1 MYIVFRWNNSG
12 SGISSDSDQCPPQ
25 RNTIHLKHSIMHS
38 TRSRFGYP
46 LLFLLVGICLAGSTY
61 NHSIPSKK
69 YFQIER
75 NSKLYLKGTSNVNA
89 FTCHC
94 EDQYDAQVIEAEI
107 NGGYA
112 RFKDAGLK
120 LSSKNFNCHNRKI
133 DNDMQ
138 KALQS
143 DRYPAIK
150 ITLVDTWQDAKHLQ
164 GSSKEWFDVRANV
177 TITITNVTKKEC
189 IPVKARQTGPNQFQV
204 QGEKALQMSVFG
216 VDPPEAMFGM
226 IKVDDWITFHF
237 DLVVSVSEAL

>member
-1 MYIVFRWNNSG
+1 MR
-12 SGISSDSDQCPPQ
+12 IS
-25 RNTIHLKHSIMHS
+25 
-38 TRSRFGYP
+38 RSRFSYP
-46 LLFLLVGICLAGSTY
+46 LLFLLVGICLASSTY
-61 NHSIPSKK
+61 NHLIPTKK
-69 YFQIER
+69 RFQIER
-75 NSKLYLKGTSNVNA
+75 NSKLFLKGTSNVNA

-94 EDQYDAQVIEAEI
+94 EDRYDEQVVDAEI

-138 KALQS
+138 KALKS
-143 DRYPAIK
+143 DQYPSIK
-150 ITLVDTWQDAKHLQ
+150 IELVDTWQDPKCLQ
-164 GSSKEWFDVRANV
+164 GSNKDWFDVRANV
-177 TITITNVTKKEC
+177 SITITNVTQKVC

-204 QGEKALQMSVFG
+204 QGEKALQMSAFG

-237 DLVVSVSEAL
+237 DLMVSVSEAL